1 MEYYTAN
8 LDTFRWVLTSI
19 PVLPEIS
26 LHRFAPEYKFIPNT
40 SGFYGC
46 LREMG
51 SEETKFDRDEP
62 QKNASIIT
70 TAHVIRREAPAA
82 PSSFW

>member
-19 PVLPEIS
+19 PVLPEFS
-26 LHRFAPEYKFIPNT
+26 LHRFAQEYKFIPNT

-51 SEETKFDRDEP
+51 PEDQKFDREG
-62 QKNASIIT
+62 QAAIIT
-70 TAHVIRREAPAA
+70 TAHVIRREAPPAA
-82 PSSFW
+82 SSWY